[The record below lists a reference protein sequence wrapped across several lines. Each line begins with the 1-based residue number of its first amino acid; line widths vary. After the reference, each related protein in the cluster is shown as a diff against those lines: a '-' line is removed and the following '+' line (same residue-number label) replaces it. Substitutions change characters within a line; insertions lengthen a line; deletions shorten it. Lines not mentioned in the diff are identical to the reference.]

1 MPRIIVTADRPTDGG
16 DRPVMFTERVSESD
30 FESEHFRTQ
39 LVERLGWAVGD
50 AAAVE
55 QSGLVRDTRESE
67 PEPVEL
73 DRELSDREPEPVEL
87 DREPSDREPEPVELE
102 REPVEFLE
110 DVAPPPVMALSGH
123 YR

>member
-16 DRPVMFTERVSESD
+16 DRPIMFAERVSESD
-30 FESEHFRTQ
+30 FESKHFRAQ

-55 QSGLVRDTRESE
+55 QWGLVPETRESE
-67 PEPVEL
+67 PAPVDPEPGPVEL
-73 DRELSDREPEPVEL
+73 Q
-87 DREPSDREPEPVELE
+87 

-110 DVAPPPVMALSGH
+110 EVATPPVMALSGH